1 MRAFHSRNT
10 TTTFISNT
18 LDFVSAPTKLL
29 QTLSK
34 VIPLELVSFGTTRR
48 QRSPRRRIFPLTGPA
63 ALTCR
68 QASNERKQARQWVV
82 ATPFHLQIKRPRPWF
97 QSVETQSQLLHCI
110 PDLSPATRRL
120 ILIDLPEGGYIS
132 VSSSPP
138 LTLLGFL
145 SRVSFRFLFPTPSF
159 PISFNYLSLFLS
171 SSTIRRFP
179 PPPPS
184 PLRVFSVSPLGQDTP
199 LSPLARS
206 LLKGWSS
213 FPFAVLS

>member
-1 MRAFHSRNT
+1 M
-10 TTTFISNT
+10 
-18 LDFVSAPTKLL
+18 
-29 QTLSK
+29 
-34 VIPLELVSFGTTRR
+34 
-48 QRSPRRRIFPLTGPA
+48 
-63 ALTCR
+63 
-68 QASNERKQARQWVV
+68 
-82 ATPFHLQIKRPRPWF
+82 
-97 QSVETQSQLLHCI
+97 ETQSQLLHCI

-184 PLRVFSVSPLGQDTP
+184 PLRVFSVSPLDQDTP
-199 LSPLARS
+199 LSLLARS

-213 FPFAVLS
+213 FPFAVFLMVRPGNRKFSYYRGRCRSGSARSHENMAADRVEGNCRYDAYPIPRFGRFATSEW